1 MSSNVLGGLFRT
13 PAPTVAVA
21 IGSGHVTAVQLARR
35 GRAPRLGAHARI
47 ALPAGVVTPA
57 VTGPNIADADAVVTA
72 LEAAFGDLPR
82 RPARVALLLPD
93 SAAKVSLVRFANV
106 PARRSDLR
114 ELIRWQIR
122 KAVPFPVDDAQIACA
137 PGRRTSDGE
146 QEFVV
151 AVARREVVEEY
162 EQVCARVGAHA
173 GLVDLEG
180 FNLINAALLPGPVAD
195 ARDWLLVHVASG
207 ASTLAVVRD
216 GHPLLFRHV
225 APDGAR
231 IADLVHQTAMYYED
245 RLGGG
250 ELARALVTGEALV
263 DEGSS
268 TGGAVRRVI
277 EERFR
282 IAVEPLAARLT
293 SLLPEP
299 GAADHAALDALAAPI
314 GILLRGRQA

>member
-1 MSSNVLGGLFRT
+1 M
-13 PAPTVAVA
+13 
-21 IGSGHVTAVQLARR
+21 
-35 GRAPRLGAHARI
+35 
-47 ALPAGVVTPA
+47 
-57 VTGPNIADADAVVTA
+57 
-72 LEAAFGDLPR
+72 
-82 RPARVALLLPD
+82 
-93 SAAKVSLVRFANV
+93 
-106 PARRSDLR
+106 
-114 ELIRWQIR
+114 
-122 KAVPFPVDDAQIACA
+122 
-137 PGRRTSDGE
+137 
-146 QEFVV
+146 
-151 AVARREVVEEY
+151 
-162 EQVCARVGAHA
+162 
-173 GLVDLEG
+173 DLEG

-195 ARDWLLVHVASG
+195 ARDWLLVHVVSG